1 MRQSN
6 MLKLALN
13 YTLFAIMATIVNF
26 LTQEAVV
33 TIYSGSLNLELAIL
47 TGTVSG
53 LVTKYYLD
61 KRYIFSHYSDTH
73 AQDLQTF
80 FIYSAMG
87 VITTVIFWGFEYGF
101 EYLFNDKTMRY
112 IGGAI
117 GLTIG
122 YYVKYQLDKRFVFT
136 TKAQP

>member
-1 MRQSN
+1 

-33 TIYSGSLNLELAIL
+33 TIYSGPLNLELAIL

>member
-13 YTLFAIMATIVNF
+13 YTFFAIMATIVNF

-47 TGTVSG
+47 AGTVSG

-73 AQDLQTF
+73 TQDLQTF